1 MSMQNAG
8 FVSFVM
14 FVKYC

>member
-1 MSMQNAG
+1 MQNAG